1 LLSTKIEHFEPTG
14 GNADVFQNFAQ
25 TEPEFSEMSTQTE
38 PEMMDIG
45 TDVMSMT
52 QTVDSFMDG
61 QEQTGLNG
69 AEDRQEFTI
78 EKGST
83 ETMYQ
88 CIIDPEISQQSSL
101 GLLLPIQQS
110 SETQFQFVQEL
121 SRDPVQEPQNLF
133 TQIVTVP
140 RLDVRR

>member
-1 LLSTKIEHFEPTG
+1 
-14 GNADVFQNFAQ
+14 
-25 TEPEFSEMSTQTE
+25 
-38 PEMMDIG
+38 
-45 TDVMSMT
+45 
-52 QTVDSFMDG
+52 
-61 QEQTGLNG
+61 
-69 AEDRQEFTI
+69 
-78 EKGST
+78 
-83 ETMYQ
+83 MYQ